1 MRNPQPS
8 NPAQVLIK
16 INGHVQ
22 GVFFRA
28 RAQEQA
34 KKLNIKGYAKNLHD
48 GSVVIVAQGEKE
60 NLEDLIAWCHDGSPS
75 AKVKKVETSWETPQ
89 ETFVDFSIG

>member
-1 MRNPQPS
+1 MTLQPS
-8 NPAQVLIK
+8 PTFAQVLVK
-16 INGHVQ
+16 ITGRVQ

-34 KKLNIKGYAKNLHD
+34 KKLNIKGYAKNLPD
-48 GSVVIVAQGEKE
+48 GSVVIVAQGEQE

-75 AKVKKVETSWETPQ
+75 AKVEKVEVSWETPQ
-89 ETFVDFSIG
+89 ETFTDFFIG

>member
-1 MRNPQPS
+1 MPIS
-8 NPAQVLIK
+8 NLAQALIK

-34 KKLNIKGYAKNLHD
+34 EKLDIKGYAKNLPD
-48 GSVVIVAQGEKE
+48 GSVEIVAQGKKE
-60 NLEDLIAWCHDGSPS
+60 NLEELIAWCHDGSPS
-75 AKVKKVETSWETPQ
+75 AKVEKVEASWETPQ
-89 ETFVDFSIG
+89 EIFTDFSTG

>member
-1 MRNPQPS
+1 MQTPPLTNL
-8 NPAQVLIK
+8 AQVLIK
-16 INGHVQ
+16 INGRVQ

-34 KKLNIKGYAKNLHD
+34 NKLSIKGYAKNLPD

-60 NLEDLIAWCHDGSPS
+60 NLEDLIAWCHNGPPS
-75 AKVKKVETSWETPQ
+75 AKVEKVEVSWETPQ
-89 ETFVDFSIG
+89 EIFTDFSIG